1 MARAVERNDVPV
13 EVVRRS
19 VRRLIEDK
27 GFTVR
32 DATRS
37 PWKSGQ
43 EHSVEMSARRLIGS
57 VWTGSRRGTFWGDAD
72 NLRELRDALN
82 DLLEGW

>member
-32 DATRS
+32 DAY
-37 PWKSGQ
+37 KV
-43 EHSVEMSARRLIGS
+43 SVESGAR
-57 VWTGSRRGTFWGDAD
+57 A
-72 NLRELRDALN
+72 
-82 DLLEGW
+82 

>member
-1 MARAVERNDVPV
+1 MLTRMARAVERNDVPV

-32 DATRS
+32 DAYNRGERS
-37 PWKSGQ
+37 KSIVLL
-43 EHSVEMSARRLIGS
+43 SRKRLIGS
-57 VWTGSRRGTFWGDAD
+57 VLTRKELSGATLTT
-72 NLRELRDALN
+72 LRELRDALN
-82 DLLEGW
+82 DLLEG